1 MPHPSSCNANCCSL
15 LVLDLARSEV
25 PLLRGGAATLSTM
38 AKIPWLK
45 NWTLRSRLPQW
56 KVGNILFAKYLTSG
70 E

>member
-1 MPHPSSCNANCCSL
+1 MK
-15 LVLDLARSEV
+15 V